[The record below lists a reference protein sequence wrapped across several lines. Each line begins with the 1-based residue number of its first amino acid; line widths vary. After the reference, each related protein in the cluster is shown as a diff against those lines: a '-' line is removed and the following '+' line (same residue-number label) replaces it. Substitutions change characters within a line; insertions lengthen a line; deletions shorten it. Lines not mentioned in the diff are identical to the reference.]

1 MHCLRVAVLSALIGV
16 VLSIPHPH
24 HQKRAANALAREFDA
39 PTPPAPTTG
48 CKLHINQT
56 DCSADKCCNWCGP
69 KMAPTIVPVA
79 WCMPVLPVAT
89 GLVCDKIPSSCAV
102 NLDNTTCLDQSD
114 CKWLPTGSPLDPTGK
129 GICMYDWD
137 ACKAPPA
144 TPAPATPTL
153 HKSKKQAARK
163 AAAVDRHASKHAT
176 RISDPVPPGPLKL
189 NCTLATSEECDASK
203 CCQWCGS
210 SFNATAPGW
219 CMPVLDEPIPMMT
232 CSKGS
237 QSCSSLPAAACNVSD
252 TCSWMP
258 FGPPTSPMGVCI
270 YDWKK
275 CTAPAPP

>member
-1 MHCLRVAVLSALIGV
+1 MHGLQIAVLSALLGAA
-16 VLSIPHPH
+16 LSIPHPH
-24 HQKRAANALAREFDA
+24 YKRASSALAREFDA
-39 PTPPAPTTG
+39 PTPPAPAPTIG

-56 DCSADKCCNWCGP
+56 DCSSDKCCSWCGP
-69 KMAPTIVPVA
+69 KMAPTVVPIG

-89 GLVCDKIPSSCAV
+89 SLVCDKVPSSCAI
-102 NLDNTTCLDQSD
+102 NLVNTTCIDN
-114 CKWLPTGSPLDPTGK
+114 CKWIPTSPLDPTGA

-144 TPAPATPTL
+144 TPAPTIPTL
-153 HKSKKQAARK
+153 HINKKQAVRK
-163 AAAVDRHASKHAT
+163 SAAIEKLATKHAK
-176 RISDPVPPGPLKL
+176 SLKAPVPPAPKL

-210 SFNATAPGW
+210 AFNTTLPGW

-237 QSCSSLPAAACNVSD
+237 QSCSSLPAAVCNVSN

-275 CTAPAPP
+275 CTAPPPP